1 MTFGKR
7 QLVIASLV
15 VALGAAVYLN
25 WQFSSTEPITAVDT
39 EESSVK
45 QLGQTTYVNTEVSTT
60 ETSSKESSKSESSK
74 ASSATKKD
82 DSKSE
87 TSTKA
92 VNAEQG
98 SDSGHFAAER
108 EKRNDSDAK
117 AVEALTDVIEAAS
130 SSESAKKE
138 AVKAAEKLAANIKA
152 QSDIENEVKS
162 KGFDDV
168 FAAINNE
175 NCNVTVYGGTL
186 DDAAAISIKDIVNRQ
201 AGISFDKITVA
212 QASNSK

>member
-152 QSDIENEVKS
+152 QSDIENEVKA

-168 FAAINNE
+168 FVAINND
-175 NCNVTVYGGTL
+175 NCNVTVYGGNL
-186 DDAAAISIKDIVNRQ
+186 DDAAAISIKDTVNRQ

-212 QASNSK
+212 QATK

>member
-1 MTFGKR
+1 M
-7 QLVIASLV
+7 
-15 VALGAAVYLN
+15 GAAVYLN
-25 WQFSSTEPITAVDT
+25 WQFSSAEPITAVDT
-39 EESSVK
+39 EESSAK
-45 QLGQTTYVNTEVSTT
+45 QLGQTTYVNTEVSVT
-60 ETSSKESSKSESSK
+60 ETSSKESSNSENSKTESSNT
-74 ASSATKKD
+74 SATKK

-152 QSDIENEVKS
+152 QSDIENEVKA

-168 FAAINNE
+168 FVAINND
-175 NCNVTVYGGTL
+175 NCNVTVYGGNL
-186 DDAAAISIKDIVNRQ
+186 DDAAAISIKDTVNRQ

-212 QASNSK
+212 QATK